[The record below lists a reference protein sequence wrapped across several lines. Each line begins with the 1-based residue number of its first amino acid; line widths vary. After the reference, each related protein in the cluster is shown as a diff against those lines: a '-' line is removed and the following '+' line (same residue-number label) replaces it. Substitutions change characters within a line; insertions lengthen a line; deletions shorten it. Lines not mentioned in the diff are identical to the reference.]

1 MYIYNIYIW
10 GDTYMGDPLIAGWFI
25 MEKPIK
31 MDDMYTYIY
40 SANIL
45 YLFMRLYTY
54 VISTVTP
61 SQAAYKATYP
71 RATCDA
77 LWAPAQRAI
86 RQTPHGLVFQVLQN
100 LRSPGCSFFP
110 RHMRDTTRLV
120 VSTPLKNTKVS
131 SDDYSQYMEK

>member
-1 MYIYNIYIW
+1 
-10 GDTYMGDPLIAGWFI
+10 MGDPLIAGWFI
-25 MEKPIK
+25 MEKLIK

-40 SANIL
+40 SADIL
-45 YLFMRLYTY
+45 YLFIRLYTY

-71 RATCDA
+71 RATCDT

-100 LRSPGCSFFP
+100 LRSPGCSFFSKTYEG
-110 RHMRDTTRLV
+110 H
-120 VSTPLKNTKVS
+120 NKVGGFNPS
-131 SDDYSQYMEK
+131 EKYESQFG